1 VTISIQ
7 KCGGISNLLKIL
19 KMKFKL
25 IIPSLVISAM
35 AFSQA
40 SVSGYVFEDINKN
53 QKKEKREKG
62 VESVAVSNGAQVVL
76 TDKNGRYSLPITE
89 GQTVFVIKPSGYMV
103 ALNQNNLPQ
112 YYYQYKPKGSPAD
125 FKYKGTAP
133 TGELP
138 KELNFALHK
147 QNESKNFDILVFG
160 DPQPYTEKQL
170 DYFKRAIVNEVKST
184 KKNAVFGI
192 SLGDLVGDDLS
203 LQKPYADVM
212 KEVGLP
218 WYNVMGN
225 HDMNYDAKE
234 DQLSD
239 ETFEANFGPANYS
252 FNYGNVHF
260 IVLDDILYPDP
271 RDGKGYW
278 GGFREDQIQ
287 FIENDLK
294 LVDKNKL
301 IVVSFHIPLDHN
313 NEDNFRNADRQKLF
327 DALSPF
333 ANALMLSA
341 HTHIQQQIFYGKAQ
355 GWEGTKDLHEYNVG
369 TTCGDWWS
377 GTSDEIGLPTSTMR
391 DGTAKGYSF
400 ISFNDNQYK
409 VKYKTAGKSEDYQ
422 IQLYVPKVI
431 PHPSKTSAK
440 ILANFFMG
448 SKKDKVQYRI
458 DGGKWEEMEYSETID
473 PNFAN
478 SVFKWD
484 ATDKIFPGRRPSN
497 PEQSKHIWTGGFGN
511 KLTLGKHKVEVKAL
525 DMYGNEF
532 SASEEFEVQNSI
544 LIP

>member
-1 VTISIQ
+1 MKIQYILALTMIS
-7 KCGGISNLLKIL
+7 S
-19 KMKFKL
+19 
-25 IIPSLVISAM
+25 M
-35 AFSQA
+35 ALSQT
-40 SVSGYVFEDINKN
+40 SVSGYVFEDANQN
-53 QKKEKREKG
+53 QKRENKEKGIEA
-62 VESVAVSNGAQVVL
+62 VAVSNGTQVVL
-76 TDKNGRYSLPITE
+76 TDKNGRYSLPVAE
-89 GQTVFVIKPSGYMV
+89 GQTIFVVKPSGYMTPV
-103 ALNQNNLPQ
+103 NQNNLPQ

-138 KELNFALHK
+138 KELNFALNK

-170 DYFKRAIVNEVKST
+170 DYFRRAIVNEAKAN
-184 KKNAVFGI
+184 KKKAVFGI

-212 KEVGLP
+212 KDMGLP

-234 DQLSD
+234 DNLSD
-239 ETFEANFGPANYS
+239 ETFESNFGPANYS

-260 IVLDDILYPDP
+260 IILDDILYPDP

-278 GGFREDQIQ
+278 GGFREDQLQ

-301 IVVSFHIPLDHN
+301 VVVSLHIPLEHT
-313 NEDNFRNADRQKLF
+313 NEDNFRNTDRQKLF
-327 DALSPF
+327 NYLAPF
-333 ANALMLSA
+333 QNALILSA
-341 HTHIQQQIFYGKAQ
+341 HTHIQQQLFYGKQ
-355 GWEGTKDLHEYNVG
+355 TGWSGAKELHEYNVG

-377 GTSDEIGLPTSTMR
+377 GTADEIGLPTSTMR

-409 VKYKTAGKSEDYQ
+409 IKYKTAGKPEDYQ

-448 SKKDKVQYRI
+448 SKKDKLEYRI
-458 DGGKWEEMEYSETID
+458 DGGKWEEMDYNETVD
-473 PNFAN
+473 SNFAL

-484 ATDKIFPGRRPSN
+484 TTPTILAGRRPSN
-497 PEQSKHIWTGGFGN
+497 PENSKHIWTADFPK
-511 KLTLGKHKVEVKAL
+511 KLSLGKHTVEVKAV
-525 DMYGNEF
+525 DMYGNE
-532 SASEEFEVQNSI
+532 SASSAEFDVQNAVI
-544 LIP
+544 IP

>member
-1 VTISIQ
+1 MNT
-7 KCGGISNLLKIL
+7 KFIL
-19 KMKFKL
+19 
-25 IIPSLVISAM
+25 PSLFISAM
-35 AFSQA
+35 ALSQT
-40 SVSGYVFEDINKN
+40 SVSGYVFEDLNKN
-53 QKKEKREKG
+53 LKKENREKG
-62 VESVAVSNGAQVVL
+62 IEGVAISNGAQVVL
-76 TDKNGRYSLPITE
+76 TDKSGKYSLPVTE
-89 GQTVFVIKPSGYMV
+89 GQTIFVIKPSGYMT
-103 ALNQNNLPQ
+103 ALNANNLPQ

-125 FKYKGTAP
+125 FKYKGSEP
-133 TGELP
+133 TGTLP
-138 KELNFALHK
+138 KEVNFALNR

-170 DYFKRAIVNEVKST
+170 DYFKRAIVNEVKAT

-192 SLGDLVGDDLS
+192 SLGDLVGDNLS
-203 LQKPYADVM
+203 LQKPYADIM
-212 KEVGLP
+212 KEIGLP

-234 DQLSD
+234 DMLSD
-239 ETFEANFGPANYS
+239 ETFESNFGPANYS

-260 IVLDDILYPDP
+260 LVLDDILYPDP

-278 GGFREDQIQ
+278 GGFREDQLQ

-294 LVDKNKL
+294 LVDKDKL
-301 IVVSFHIPLDHN
+301 IVISFHIPLDHN

-327 DALSPF
+327 DALAPF
-333 ANALMLSA
+333 QNALMLSA

-355 GWEGTKDLHEYNVG
+355 GWKGTKDLHEYNVG

-377 GTSDEIGLPTSTMR
+377 GTSDDIGLPTSTMR

-400 ISFNDNQYK
+400 ISFSDNQYK
-409 VKYKTAGKSEDYQ
+409 VKYKTAGKPEDYQ
-422 IQLYVPKVI
+422 VQLYVPKVI
-431 PHPSKTSAK
+431 PYPSKTSAK
-440 ILANFFMG
+440 VLANFFMG

-458 DGGKWEEMEYSETID
+458 DGGKWEDMEYNETID
-473 PNFAN
+473 PNFAQA
-478 SVFKWD
+478 VFKWD
-484 ATDKIFPGRRPSN
+484 TTEKLFAGRRPSN

-511 KLTLGKHKVEVKAL
+511 KLNLGKHKVEVKAF

-532 SASEEFEVQNSI
+532 SASEEFEVQDSV